1 MEKTLG
7 EVDRTGTVQPP
18 DPPSLA
24 ADTMS
29 AAESLY
35 VEHGPLMRRVAFR
48 RFKVPYAIAD
58 ELVQDVFVN
67 YLVSQSKVHTNVR
80 SYLIASIANACRNYW
95 RAQQSAG
102 KVFEDGDTDAAVSLE
117 RDIFEGLATQ
127 LAVASTLAK
136 LPARCREALRRY
148 YLHEED
154 TTSIAAAM
162 DTSSANVNYLMHK
175 CRKRAREI
183 YETMTRVAD
192 HG

>member
-1 MEKTLG
+1 MVKMAS
-7 EVDRTGTVQPP
+7 EVDRTVPMRPP
-18 DPPSLA
+18 DPPSPA
-24 ADTMS
+24 AD
-29 AAESLY
+29 AVPAETLY
-35 VEHGPLMRRVAFR
+35 VDYGPLMRRVATR
-48 RFKVPYAIAD
+48 RFNVPYAIAD

-67 YLVSQSKVHTNVR
+67 YLLSQSKVHTNVR
-80 SYLIASIANACRNYW
+80 AYLIASIANACRNYW

-102 KVFEDGDTDAAVSLE
+102 KVFEEGDTHAAVSLD

-162 DTSSANVNYLMHK
+162 ATSSANVNYLMHK

-183 YETMTRVAD
+183 YETMTRVSD